1 MTTNRQESTVSLRR
15 ACASLAALALLAAC
29 TSTPEAIQRKTGWM
43 RSEVA
48 DSYIYAYPL
57 VLMDVAKEAATADGA
72 PGAMPVNTLRHAQA
86 LPAPGAANP
95 PLASVDMLDS
105 TAWLDV
111 AEEPVVVV
119 LPDGRG
125 RYVDARAL
133 DMWTN
138 VLWSSGP
145 SANPRSGASRARTLA
160 FVGAGWEGSLPEG
173 VTRVDAPARNVWL
186 DVRVQT
192 SGGRDLAAA
201 KRLQRAIR
209 VEPLSVYTG
218 DARRAPR
225 AARADAGAASAEPA
239 SGVASPVASP
249 VAQVAALDPPGFFSR
264 VARALQDN
272 PPPAADAHAQEIL
285 ADIGVTAGA
294 PVQWKG
300 DKLIGAE
307 NGAAEARERLAA
319 LPPNALAAN
328 GWSWLGDGVGNY
340 GQDYALRAYAASTQ
354 FGAGTRD
361 DEIVAVV
368 KTDSA
373 GRPLNGAHRYVI
385 RFAPNALPPA
395 RAFWSLAPYT
405 PDGAVP
411 ELGRARRSI
420 GERDRLHRNRD
431 GSLEIVV
438 SATPPGK
445 GYASNWLPAPRA
457 DFELALRLY
466 APKRQA
472 ADGNWQPPAVVRK

>member
-1 MTTNRQESTVSLRR
+1 
-15 ACASLAALALLAAC
+15 
-29 TSTPEAIQRKTGWM
+29 
-43 RSEVA
+43 
-48 DSYIYAYPL
+48 
-57 VLMDVAKEAATADGA
+57 
-72 PGAMPVNTLRHAQA
+72 
-86 LPAPGAANP
+86 
-95 PLASVDMLDS
+95 
-105 TAWLDV
+105 
-111 AEEPVVVV
+111 
-119 LPDGRG
+119 
-125 RYVDARAL
+125 
-133 DMWTN
+133 MWTN
-138 VLWSSGP
+138 VLWSTGP

-160 FVGAGWEGSLPEG
+160 FVGAGWEGTLPEG
-173 VTRVDAPARNVWL
+173 VTRVDVPARNVWL
-186 DVRVQT
+186 DVRIQT

-201 KRLQRAIR
+201 RKLQRAIR

-218 DARRAPR
+218 DARG
-225 AARADAGAASAEPA
+225 ARADAGAASAEPA
-239 SGVASPVASP
+239 SGAAASP
-249 VAQVAALDPPGFFSR
+249 VAQVAALDPPAFFSR

-307 NGAAEARERLAA
+307 NGAAEARERLTA
-319 LPPNALAAN
+319 LPPNALSAN
-328 GWSWLGDGVGNY
+328 GWSWLGDSVGNY

-361 DEIVAVV
+361 DETVAVV

-420 GERDRLHRNRD
+420 GERDRLRRNRD

-438 SATPPGK
+438 SAAPPGK

-472 ADGNWQPPAVVRK
+472 ADGTWQPPAVVRK

>member
-1 MTTNRQESTVSLRR
+1 MTTNRRESTVSLRR

-57 VLMDVAKEAATADGA
+57 VLMDAAKEAATADGA
-72 PGAMPVNTLRHAQA
+72 PGGTPVNTLRHAQA
-86 LPAPGAANP
+86 LPAPGSANP
-95 PLASVDMLDS
+95 PLASVDLLDS
-105 TAWLDV
+105 SAWLDV
-111 AEEPVVVV
+111 ADEPVVVV
-119 LPDGRG
+119 LPDTRG
-125 RYVDARAL
+125 RYFDARAL

-138 VLWSSGP
+138 VLWSTGP
-145 SANPRSGASRARTLA
+145 SANPRSGVSRARAVA
-160 FVGAGWEGSLPEG
+160 FVGAGWEGALPEG
-173 VTRVDAPARNVWL
+173 VTRVDVPARNAWL
-186 DVRVQT
+186 DVRIQT
-192 SGGRDLAAA
+192 SGGRDLTAV
-201 KRLQRAIR
+201 KKLQRAIR
-209 VEPLSVYTG
+209 VVPLSVYTG
-218 DARRAPR
+218 DARGASRAVH
-225 AARADAGAASAEPA
+225 AGAASADPA
-239 SGVASPVASP
+239 SEAASPVAR
-249 VAQVAALDPPGFFSR
+249 VAALDPPAFFSR

-319 LPPNALAAN
+319 LPPNVLAAN
-328 GWSWLGDGVGNY
+328 GWNWLGDSAGRY

-354 FGAGTRD
+354 FGAATRD
-361 DEIVAVV
+361 DETVAVV

-373 GRPLNGAHRYVI
+373 GRPLNGANRYVI

-405 PDGAVP
+405 PDGALP
-411 ELGRARRSI
+411 DLGRARRSI
-420 GERDRLHRNRD
+420 GERDRLRRNRD

-457 DFELALRLY
+457 DFALALRLY

-472 ADGNWQPPAVVRK
+472 ADGTWQPPAVVRK